1 MQDEDQIRSFLYL
14 YNKYISYKIFIYK
27 IVFDVLYMYVCKTF
41 WVCLYCLC
49 VYIHIYLCIY
59 NTYTSV
65 YIHRYMPNTMKKKEA
80 TDLWVGLLWRGL
92 RQGNL
97 GTTCSAHLEREDNV
111 PTNSWISDCDSEKH
125 WNILCLD
132 FQLGGYHGSLWLG
145 PLRYYNIHMICM
157 TSPTSQVWKITNSV
171 LSGFKFSLCHMIAV
185 WF

>member
-1 MQDEDQIRSFLYL
+1 MY
-14 YNKYISYKIFIYK
+14 YICMYVKLSESVFIVCVFIY
-27 IVFDVLYMYVCKTF
+27 IYICAYI
-41 WVCLYCLC
+41 
-49 VYIHIYLCIY
+49 IHILLYIY
-59 NTYTSV
+59 
-65 YIHRYMPNTMKKKEA
+65 IDICQIQWKKKEA